1 MGAITAASAK
11 TTVQGTFKHSE
22 VKQRGGIYELLEAI
36 GGGQLGQLLMLET

>member
-11 TTVQGTFKHSE
+11 TTVQGTFKNSE
-22 VKQRGGIYELLEAI
+22 IEQREGIYESLEAI